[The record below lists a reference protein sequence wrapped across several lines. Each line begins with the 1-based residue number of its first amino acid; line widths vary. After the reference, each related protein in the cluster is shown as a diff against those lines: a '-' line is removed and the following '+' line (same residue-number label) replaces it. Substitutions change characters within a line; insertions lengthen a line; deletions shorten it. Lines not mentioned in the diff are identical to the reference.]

1 MSTGTP
7 GRWVLP
13 VRHFLIGVTRVI
25 FRVNRDLGLTTN
37 RPIPGSGKGLNLK
50 GSKERVL
57 EGVVLHGRLE
67 S

>member
-37 RPIPGSGKGLNLK
+37 RPIPGGGRGL
-50 GSKERVL
+50 SVERQARPPASLAALPRTVIY
-57 EGVVLHGRLE
+57 
-67 S
+67 

>member
-37 RPIPGSGKGLNLK
+37 RPIPGVGKGL
-50 GSKERVL
+50 
-57 EGVVLHGRLE
+57 RLWE
-67 S
+67 ISLVWFLNVGLS